1 MADFDAITQELDR
14 WMTKEYC
21 YGDGVTSNAH
31 EVHSYLTRILY
42 QRRSKM
48 DPLWNQVLVAGFDAD
63 DKPMLGLADLYGTAF
78 KDSTIATG
86 YGAYI
91 VQGKMRKAAE
101 RSSEL
106 TEEEARK
113 LLIQSLTVL
122 YYRDARAMNEVQI
135 ATITKEGAK
144 ISEPFKIDTDWSIG
158 ILPK

>member
-1 MADFDAITQELDR
+1 MADFDAIMQDLERL
-14 WMTKEYC
+14 MTKEYC
-21 YGDGVTSNAH
+21 YGDGVASNAH
-31 EVHSYLTRILY
+31 EIHSYLTRSMY
-42 QRRSKM
+42 QRRSKV
-48 DPLWNQVLVAGFDAD
+48 DPLWNQVLVAGFDGEN
-63 DKPMLGLADLYGTAF
+63 KPMLGLVDLYGTAF
-78 KDSTIATG
+78 KDKTIATG

-101 RSSEL
+101 RSDEL

-135 ATITKEGAK
+135 ATITQEGYK